1 MRKGIYW
8 PMQLQSHLRLNIAL
22 KNVTQDCF
30 LPLTTLCLLYGLFHV
45 KTISNHGHK
54 MVASRSRG
62 YLLPLPHPSEREKV
76 SPSGVLRKARKLLSH
91 KPLTNVFSSLIC
103 PDEVIHSCLRE
114 IVPPE
119 VTVFNPIFRP
129 TSEAAWLSAQHTE
142 DAEEAGSRE
151 SCARTEW

>member
-8 PMQLQSHLRLNIAL
+8 PMQLQSHLRFHTAL
-22 KNVTQDCF
+22 ENVTKDCF
-30 LPLTTLCLLYGLFHV
+30 LPLTTLCLLCGLFHV

-76 SPSGVLRKARKLLSH
+76 SPSGVLRKARKLLFH
-91 KPLTNVFSSLIC
+91 KPLTNVFSSLLC

-119 VTVFNPIFRP
+119 VTVFNPIWP
-129 TSEAAWLSAQHTE
+129 TSEAARLSAQHTE
-142 DAEEAGSRE
+142 DAEEAGSKE
-151 SCARTEW
+151 ISARTEW